1 MVAFEHMQLFSFS
14 SSFHFFSMEL
24 FRHSPSVWTR
34 AHVSNELAERQR
46 LWGEIHLAHTH
57 MFSLT
62 GPRKVMLNSI
72 RHHERLMMLRGP
84 HLTWDPVKLCLV
96 VRCTCIDSSSVRG
109 LIEWGV
115 FFPSFFF
122 NETCSSNEDQQNSWC
137 LLVLGNH
144 CPAPTWLTHCH
155 SLLNQALWRQPK
167 QMGLT
172 YPPSL
177 LSHPSAVFF
186 LLRPI
191 SDRKLNRESLEFTQ

>member
-1 MVAFEHMQLFSFS
+1 MFHMQWLHLSTC
-14 SSFHFFSMEL
+14 SSFLFLPHSIFFSMEL

-57 MFSLT
+57 MLSLT

-109 LIEWGV
+109 LIEWGG
-115 FFPSFFF
+115 FFPSFF
-122 NETCSSNEDQQNSWC
+122 
-137 LLVLGNH
+137 LMKLVPLMKTNRI
-144 CPAPTWLTHCH
+144 LD
-155 SLLNQALWRQPK
+155 
-167 QMGLT
+167 
-172 YPPSL
+172 
-177 LSHPSAVFF
+177 VF
-186 LLRPI
+186 LY
-191 SDRKLNRESLEFTQ
+191 